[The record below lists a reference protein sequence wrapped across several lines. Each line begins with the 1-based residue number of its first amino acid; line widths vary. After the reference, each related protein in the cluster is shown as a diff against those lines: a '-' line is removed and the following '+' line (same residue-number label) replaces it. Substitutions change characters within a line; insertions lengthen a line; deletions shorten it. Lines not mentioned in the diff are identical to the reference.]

1 MTADDGPGATEP
13 ADESPGGPEV
23 GAAQQDPAAHGFGES
38 PESPESEERENGD
51 VAPEGDLQAQCDEYL
66 GHLKRVQADFENYRK
81 RMLREQGAHLERA
94 TEGLIERLLPVLD
107 AFELAMASGEADVAR
122 LRKGIE
128 LVSAQ
133 LLGVLEREG
142 LERIEARGKPFDPSE
157 HEAIVLVE
165 GEGEPTVDE
174 VMRAGYR
181 LKGRVLRPAMVK
193 VTR

>member
-1 MTADDGPGATEP
+1 MAADDGPGATEP
-13 ADESPGGPEV
+13 VDESTSDPEV
-23 GAAQQDPAAHGFGES
+23 GAAQQDPEAKGFEE
-38 PESPESEERENGD
+38 PAESPESEERENGAL
-51 VAPEGDLQAQCDEYL
+51 APEDGLQAERDEYL
-66 GHLKRVQADFENYRK
+66 DHLRRVQADFENYRK
-81 RMLREQGAHLERA
+81 RVLREQGAHLERA

-107 AFELAMASGEADVAR
+107 AFELAIASGEADVAR

-133 LLGVLEREG
+133 LLGILEREG

-174 VMRAGYR
+174 VMRPGYR